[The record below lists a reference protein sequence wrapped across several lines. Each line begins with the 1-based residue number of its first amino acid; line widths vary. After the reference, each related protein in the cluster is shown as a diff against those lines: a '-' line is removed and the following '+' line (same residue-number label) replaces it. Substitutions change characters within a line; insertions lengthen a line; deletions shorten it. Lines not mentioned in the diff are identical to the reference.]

1 MAAAKLQS
9 RVVQRPPTCL
19 PGLQPRSM
27 WLMTYELLM
36 MAFNGSSNDTSE
48 VGGEI
53 RVITVAV
60 GCSLRD
66 WA

>member
-1 MAAAKLQS
+1 MAVATLQS
-9 RVVQRPPTCL
+9 RWSKVHPTCL

-27 WLMTYELLM
+27 WLETYELLM
-36 MAFNGSSNDTSE
+36 MASNGSSNDTSE

-60 GCSLRD
+60 VCSLRD